1 MEAFRLDRQAKVF
14 LAVLVV
20 LALAMVP
27 LAPFAALAF
36 GALSLVV
43 LCVVFLIALAR
54 NRRLF
59 GPLTPA
65 EGALAAS
72 SAIFAVSGAL
82 VVVYAILMLGAGNA
96 MMLSH
101 AMLPFR
107 SGDGPRA
114 VGNSSV
120 WYSDADTR
128 KALKEALAKA
138 GIPFELETREGKE
151 YVSWSYRHDEAAR
164 AINEKL
170 RQAPPSGPASP
181 LPVGRTMSFGD
192 PAHHEEFAQWLA
204 RKGVKSETIESHGQR
219 YLVWDEGAGDPRQLM
234 NEFFA
239 EKARRC
245 KEERKTAQ
253 APGAAKCS

>member
-20 LALAMVP
+20 LALALVP
-27 LAPFAALAF
+27 LAPFASLAF
-36 GALSLVV
+36 AALSLVV

-65 EGALAAS
+65 EGALAVS

-107 SGDGPRA
+107 SGDGSRA

-120 WYSDADTR
+120 WYSDADAQR
-128 KALKEALAKA
+128 ALKEELAKA

-151 YVSWSYRHDEAAR
+151 YVAWSYKYDEAAR

-170 RQAPPSGPASP
+170 RQAPVSSPGSTLPA
-181 LPVGRTMSFGD
+181 GRSMSFGD
-192 PAHHEEFAQWLA
+192 PAHQKDFAEWLA
-204 RKGVKSETIESHGQR
+204 RKGMKTETVQAHGQE
-219 YLVWDEGAGDPRQLM
+219 YLVWGEGAGDPRKLM
-234 NEFFA
+234 HEFFA
-239 EKARRC
+239 EKAKRC
-245 KEERKTAQ
+245 KEGKETAQ
-253 APGAAKCS
+253 APGAPSCS

>member
-1 MEAFRLDRQAKVF
+1 MGPFRLDRQAKVF

-27 LAPFAALAF
+27 LAPFASLAF

-107 SGDGPRA
+107 SGDVPRG
-114 VGNSSV
+114 GNSSV
-120 WYSDADTR
+120 WYSDADTQ
-128 KALKEALAKA
+128 KTLKEELAKA
-138 GIPFELETREGKE
+138 GIPFELEMREGKE
-151 YVSWSYRHDEAAR
+151 YVSWSYKHDAAAR

-170 RQAPPSGPASP
+170 RQTPASSPASP
-181 LPVGRTMSFGD
+181 LPAGRSMGFGD
-192 PAHHEEFAQWLA
+192 PEQHKEFADWLA
-204 RKGVKSETIESHGQR
+204 RKGVKTQTVEAHGQQ
-219 YLVWDEGAGDPRQLM
+219 YLVWDEGAGDPRKLM
-234 NEFFA
+234 HEFFA
-239 EKARRC
+239 EKAKRC
-245 KEERKTAQ
+245 KEEKKTAQ
-253 APGAAKCS
+253 APASPKCS

>member
-1 MEAFRLDRQAKVF
+1 MEPFKLDRQAKVF

-59 GPLTPA
+59 GPLTQT
-65 EGALAAS
+65 EGALAVA
-72 SAIFAVSGAL
+72 AGTFALSGAL

-107 SGDGPRA
+107 SGDGPRP
-114 VGNSSV
+114 VGDRSV
-120 WYSDADTR
+120 WYSDAD
-128 KALKEALAKA
+128 KQQQLKEELAKA
-138 GIPFELETREGKE
+138 GIPFKVETREGKE
-151 YVSWSYRHDEAAR
+151 YVKWSQQHDAAAEAIAV
-164 AINEKL
+164 KL
-170 RQAPPSGPASP
+170 RDGPFP
-181 LPVGRTMSFGD
+181 NGRQTRFQD
-192 PAHHEEFAQWLA
+192 PQMQKEFADWLTS
-204 RKGVKSETIESHGQR
+204 KGVQHKTIRQQGEDWIF
-219 YLVWDEGAGDPRQLM
+219 WDGGENLAH
-234 NEFFA
+234 EFMT
-239 EKARRC
+239 ARPSKHC
-245 KEERKTAQ
+245 KNDKKTAQ
-253 APGAAKCS
+253 APGADKCS

>member
-170 RQAPPSGPASP
+170 RQTPPSGPASP
-181 LPVGRTMSFGD
+181 LPAGRSMGFGD
-192 PAHHEEFAQWLA
+192 PEHHKEFAEWLA
-204 RKGVKSETIESHGQR
+204 RKGVKTQTVEAHGQQ

-234 NEFFA
+234 HEFFA
-239 EKARRC
+239 EKAERC
-245 KEERKTAQ
+245 KGGKKIAQ
-253 APGAAKCS
+253 APAAPNCS

>member
-1 MEAFRLDRQAKVF
+1 MEPFRLDRQAKVF
-14 LAVLVV
+14 LAILVV
-20 LALAMVP
+20 LALALVP

-59 GPLTPA
+59 GPLTQT
-65 EGALAAS
+65 EGALAVA
-72 SAIFAVSGAL
+72 AGTFAVSGAL

-107 SGDGPRA
+107 SGEGPRG
-114 VGNSSV
+114 GNSSV
-120 WYSDADTR
+120 WYSDADTQ
-128 KALKEALAKA
+128 KTLKEELAKA

-151 YVSWSYRHDEAAR
+151 YVTWSYRHDAAAR

-170 RQAPPSGPASP
+170 RQTPPSSPPSPVPA
-181 LPVGRTMSFGD
+181 GRSMSFGD
-192 PAHHEEFAQWLA
+192 PEHHKEFAGWLA
-204 RKGVKSETIESHGQR
+204 RKGVKTETVEAYGQQ
-219 YLVWDEGAGDPRQLM
+219 YLVWDEGAGDPRELM
-234 NEFFA
+234 HEFFA
-239 EKARRC
+239 EKAKRC
-245 KEERKTAQ
+245 REEKKTAQ
-253 APGAAKCS
+253 APGAPKCS

>member
-1 MEAFRLDRQAKVF
+1 MEPFRLDRQAKVF

-27 LAPFAALAF
+27 LAPFASLAF

-59 GPLTPA
+59 GPLTQT
-65 EGALAAS
+65 EGALAVA
-72 SAIFAVSGAL
+72 AGTFALGGAL

-120 WYSDADTR
+120 WYSDADTQ
-128 KALKEALAKA
+128 KALKEALTKA
-138 GIPFELETREGKE
+138 GVPFELETREGKE
-151 YVSWSYRHDEAAR
+151 YVTWSYKHDEAAR

-170 RQAPPSGPASP
+170 RQAPISGPSGLPA
-181 LPVGRTMSFGD
+181 GRSMSFGD
-192 PAHHEEFAQWLA
+192 PAHHKEFAQWLA
-204 RKGVKSETIESHGQR
+204 RKGVKSGTIESHGQQ

-245 KEERKTAQ
+245 REEKKTAQ

>member
-1 MEAFRLDRQAKVF
+1 MEPFKLDRQAKVF
-14 LAVLVV
+14 LAVLIV

-27 LAPFAALAF
+27 LAPFASLAF

-59 GPLTPA
+59 GPLTQT
-65 EGALAAS
+65 EGALAVA
-72 SAIFAVSGAL
+72 AGTFALGGAL

-96 MMLSH
+96 MTLSH

-120 WYSDADTR
+120 WYSDAGTQ
-128 KALKEALAKA
+128 KALKEELAKA

-170 RQAPPSGPASP
+170 RQTPPTSPASP
-181 LPVGRTMSFGD
+181 LPAGRSMGFGD
-192 PAHHEEFAQWLA
+192 PEHHKEFADWLA
-204 RKGVKSETIESHGQR
+204 RKGVKSETVEAYGQQ
-219 YLVWDEGAGDPRQLM
+219 YLVWDEGAGDPRKLM

-239 EKARRC
+239 QKAQRC
-245 KEERKTAQ
+245 RKDKTAQ
-253 APGAAKCS
+253 TPGAPSCS

>member
-1 MEAFRLDRQAKVF
+1 MEPFKLDRQAKVF
-14 LAVLVV
+14 LAVLIV

-27 LAPFAALAF
+27 LAPFASLAF

-59 GPLTPA
+59 GPLSQA
-65 EGALAAS
+65 EGALAVA
-72 SAIFAVSGAL
+72 AGTFALGGAL

-107 SGDGPRA
+107 PGDGPRP

-120 WYSDADTR
+120 WYSDADTQR
-128 KALKEALAKA
+128 TLKEELAKA

-151 YVSWSYRHDEAAR
+151 YVTWSYKHDEAAR

-170 RQAPPSGPASP
+170 RQAPVSSPSGLPA
-181 LPVGRTMSFGD
+181 GRSMSFGD
-192 PAHHEEFAQWLA
+192 PAQQKAFAEWLA
-204 RKGVKSETIESHGQR
+204 RKGVKTQTVQAHGQE
-219 YLVWDEGAGDPRQLM
+219 YLVWDEGAGEPLKLM
-234 NEFFA
+234 NEYMA
-239 EKARRC
+239 EKAKRC
-245 KEERKTAQ
+245 KDEKKTAQ
-253 APGAAKCS
+253 APASAKCS